1 VGITFKFPA
10 WLKGNWFFVAAAFV
24 LASDILALQTPNW
37 SSPRLLEIGLL
48 SDLAIVVPGLYI
60 ACYWRKGKPA
70 VLRAIALASLG
81 FWSASKLLPEA
92 GQVLIPSLWPVR
104 YAALAVLMVI
114 EFKVLLSMYRSVFGG
129 ASRHNVAESLQAQT
143 GMPPW
148 AAKLAAAE
156 AAIWHAAYT
165 KVKAIFRCW
174 RS

>member
-1 VGITFKFPA
+1 MGKTFTFTVG
-10 WLKGNWFFVAAAFV
+10 LKGNWFFVAAALV
-24 LASDILALQTPNW
+24 LASDVLALQTPDW

-60 ACYWRKGKPA
+60 ACYWRKGKSA
-70 VLRAIALASLG
+70 VLRAVALASLG
-81 FWSASKLLPEA
+81 FWSASKLLPESN
-92 GQVLIPSLWPVR
+92 QFLIPSLWPVR
-104 YAALAVLMVI
+104 YVTLAVLMVI
-114 EFKVLLSMYRSVFGG
+114 EFKIMLSMYRSVFGG
-129 ASRHNVAESLQAQT
+129 ASRRKVAESLQAQT

-165 KVKAIFRCW
+165 KAKAIFRRW